1 MKKLI
6 RSIVAIC
13 LIVLSQYSYAD
24 VVLLGNMNIG
34 DNSTSVIVPTVL
46 VAQNNNNYI
55 PGTLPIHFSL
65 SQAGTVTQ
73 ITANNLTGNL
83 HGLNFVI
90 WNSSGQIVVNQT
102 APESQQNRIYGL

>member
-55 PGTLPIHFSL
+55 PGTLPIHFFAL
-65 SQAGTVTQ
+65 WLGYKLKNKTRYVRYHEMQ
-73 ITANNLTGNL
+73 
-83 HGLNFVI
+83 F
-90 WNSSGQIVVNQT
+90 
-102 APESQQNRIYGL
+102 PQQD